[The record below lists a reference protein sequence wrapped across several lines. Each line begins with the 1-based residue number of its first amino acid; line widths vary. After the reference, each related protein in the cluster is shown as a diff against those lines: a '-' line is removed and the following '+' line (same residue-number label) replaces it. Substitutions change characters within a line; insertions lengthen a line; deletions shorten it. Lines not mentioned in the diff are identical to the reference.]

1 MNSAFK
7 KIFLSPV
14 REYILIFLLVAV
26 FSMSIPFPQTL
37 ILLWIT
43 LYLGSLPTLWGAIKS
58 TKEWRI
64 SIDTF
69 NIFAIAVCFLYHEI
83 YSATFIIL
91 MLAFARLLESYVRA
105 RTSRTLEELLK
116 LKPHTALR
124 EKNGEI
130 EEINSDAVLEGDIL
144 VIKDGSRIPVDGLV
158 VFGEALINESSV
170 TGESVPVE
178 KVIGDKV
185 LSSTLNESG
194 LMKMR
199 ATKVGKDSTIER
211 MAELIKEASKNK
223 SRSER
228 LADKFAGIYFPIL
241 LLLGIGTYLFS
252 KNIEMVAAL
261 FLVACA
267 DDMAVA
273 IPLAVTA
280 AIGKAAKRGV
290 IIKGGERI
298 EQLSKIKSLVIDKTG
313 TLTYGTFVINNVEIE
328 PGNPEYDFW
337 FAVGVAEKFSEHYIG
352 RTIFKEALK
361 HIEKIPDPQ
370 EFKVYKGSGVKA
382 IYNGDSIAVGD
393 YSIINDAGIKLT
405 EAENSKIKK
414 KIEQKDTTNAVIL
427 KNNKV
432 MGFISLGDL
441 PKPEAGQSIVDLRGL
456 GVKDIRMF
464 TGDNKLVATN
474 IAKAIGVDNVQ
485 SSMTPDEKL
494 HELEK
499 IISGENLVAM
509 VGDGVNDAAALT
521 RADIGIAMG
530 KEGSAVAVEVADVV
544 ILNDDLSR
552 LPEMIVYSRKV
563 MSVIDWDMGIWLVSN
578 LLGFGLVFSGF
589 AGPAMAAFY
598 NFVSDF
604 FPLINSSRL
613 FKD

>member
-1 MNSAFK
+1 MNFVFK

-14 REYILIFLLVAV
+14 REYILIFLVAV
-26 FSMSIPFPQTL
+26 IFLQSIIFPQML

-58 TKEWRI
+58 TTQWRI

-69 NIFAIAVCFLYHEI
+69 NIFAIAVCFLYREVH
-83 YSATFIIL
+83 SAAFIIL
-91 MLAFARLLESYVRA
+91 MLAFARLLESYVRS
-105 RTSRTLEELLK
+105 RTNRTLEELLK
-116 LKPHTALR
+116 LKPQTALR

-144 VIKDGSRIPVDGLV
+144 VIEDGARIPVDGLV
-158 VFGEALINESSV
+158 IFGEALVNESSV

-211 MAELIKEASKNK
+211 MAELIKQASKNK
-223 SRSER
+223 SRSEK
-228 LADKFAGIYFPIL
+228 LADRFAGIYFPIL
-241 LLLGIGTYLFS
+241 LLLGIGTYLLS

-298 EQLSKIKSLVIDKTG
+298 EQLSKIKNLVIDKTG
-313 TLTYGTFVINNVEIE
+313 TLTYGTFVINNVEIN
-328 PGNPEYDFW
+328 PGIHENDFW
-337 FAVGVAEKFSEHYIG
+337 LAVGVAEKFSEHYIG

-361 HIEKIPDPQ
+361 HIEIIPDPQ
-370 EFKVYKGSGVKA
+370 EFKAYKGSGVKA
-382 IYNGDSIAVGD
+382 IYNGDSITVGD
-393 YSIINDAGIKLT
+393 YSIIDDAGVELAQVEK
-405 EAENSKIKK
+405 SKIKK

-427 KNNKV
+427 KNNKII
-432 MGFISLGDL
+432 GFIFLGDL
-441 PKPEAGQSIVDLRGL
+441 PKPEAEQSIADLRGL
-456 GVKDIRMF
+456 GVKNIRMF
-464 TGDNKLVATN
+464 TGDNELVATN
-474 IAKAIGVDNVQ
+474 IAKAIGVDDVR
-485 SSMTPDEKL
+485 SSMMPEEKL
-494 HELEK
+494 CELEK
-499 IISGENLVAM
+499 IISGGNLVAM
-509 VGDGVNDAAALT
+509 VGDGVNDAAALA

-530 KEGSAVAVEVADVV
+530 KEGSAVAVEAADVV

-552 LPEMIVYSRKV
+552 LPEMVVYSRKV
-563 MSVIDWDMGIWLVSN
+563 MSIISWDMGIWLVTN

-589 AGPAMAAFY
+589 ANPAGAAFY
-598 NFVSDF
+598 NFITDF
-604 FPLINSSRL
+604 LPLINSGRL